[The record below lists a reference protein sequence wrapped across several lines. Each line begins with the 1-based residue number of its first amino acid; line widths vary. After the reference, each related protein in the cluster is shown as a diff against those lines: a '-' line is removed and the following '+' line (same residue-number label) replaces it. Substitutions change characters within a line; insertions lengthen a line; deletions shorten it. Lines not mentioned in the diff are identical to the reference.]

1 MLVEEV
7 DEEHVLVLNV
17 EVADDVLGVV
27 DVEQIVVVLLAC

>member
-1 MLVEEV
+1 MEDV